1 VRRLTDHVSCQL
13 DVGAEQLAQP
23 LGGRGEAVLRVGQ
36 ALRTAQVGQYHDLR
50 AGLDQTGQRRKRGAN
65 APVVGDDVAVER
77 DIEITANQ
85 DALTS
90 ERAKVGY

>member
-1 VRRLTDHVSCQL
+1 
-13 DVGAEQLAQP
+13 
-23 LGGRGEAVLRVGQ
+23 
-36 ALRTAQVGQYHDLR
+36 VGQYHDLR
-50 AGLDQTGQRRKRGAN
+50 AGLDQAGERRERGAD

-85 DALTS
+85 DALAC